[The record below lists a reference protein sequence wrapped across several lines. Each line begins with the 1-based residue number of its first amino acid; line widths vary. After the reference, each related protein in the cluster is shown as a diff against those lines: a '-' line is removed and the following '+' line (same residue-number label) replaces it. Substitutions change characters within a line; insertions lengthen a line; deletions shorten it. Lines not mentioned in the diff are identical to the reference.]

1 MKMMVLNLWFMVKTL
16 AKREEGGTSMTVK
29 LVEEQLNNLDGATLQ
44 VMYDKQQDSNLL
56 MLTPEKNGES
66 VSIWV
71 DAKLRY
77 KLFEALN
84 TVKLSDLDEILLDV
98 LKEGLQKY
106 GYDFIATIAAAKENI
121 EFMCGWMQSK
131 NQSVIIQKLA
141 IWAEVEEKHE
151 I

>member
-1 MKMMVLNLWFMVKTL
+1 M
-16 AKREEGGTSMTVK
+16 RVK
-29 LVEEQLNNLDGATLQ
+29 LIEEQFNNLDGATLQ

-56 MLTPEKNGES
+56 MLTPEKNGDS

-106 GYDFIATIAAAKENI
+106 EYNIIATIEAAKGNI
-121 EFMCGWMQSK
+121 EFMCAFMQSK
-131 NQSVIIQKLA
+131 NQSAIIQKLA
-141 IWAEVEEKHE
+141 IWAEAEEQA
-151 I
+151 

>member
-1 MKMMVLNLWFMVKTL
+1 MKL
-16 AKREEGGTSMTVK
+16 K
-29 LVEEQLNNLDGATLQ
+29 LIEEQFNNLDGATLQ

-71 DAKLRY
+71 DAKLKY

-84 TVKLSDLDEILLDV
+84 TVKLNDLDEILLDV

-106 GYDFIATIAAAKENI
+106 EYNIIATIEAAKGNI
-121 EFMCGWMQSK
+121 EFMCAFMQSK
-131 NQSVIIQKLA
+131 NQSAIIQKLA
-141 IWAEVEEKHE
+141 IWAEAEGEA
-151 I
+151 

>member
-1 MKMMVLNLWFMVKTL
+1 MGL
-16 AKREEGGTSMTVK
+16 GGTSMKVK
-29 LVEEQLNNLDGATLQ
+29 LIEAQFNNLDGATLQ

-56 MLTPEKNGES
+56 MLTPEKRGES

-98 LKEGLQKY
+98 LKEVLQKY
-106 GYDFIATIAAAKENI
+106 EYDFFATLAIAKGNI
-121 EFMCGWMQSK
+121 EFMCAFMQSK
-131 NQSVIIQKLA
+131 NQSAIIQKLA
-141 IWAEVEEKHE
+141 IWAEAEGQA
-151 I
+151 

>member
-1 MKMMVLNLWFMVKTL
+1 M
-16 AKREEGGTSMTVK
+16 RVK
-29 LVEEQLNNLDGATLQ
+29 LIEVQFNNLDGATLQ

-56 MLTPEKNGES
+56 MLTPEKNGDS

-106 GYDFIATIAAAKENI
+106 EYNIIATIEAAKGNI
-121 EFMCGWMQSK
+121 EFMCAFMQSK
-131 NQSVIIQKLA
+131 NQSAIIQKLA
-141 IWAEVEEKHE
+141 IWAEAEEQA
-151 I
+151 

>member
-1 MKMMVLNLWFMVKTL
+1 MGL
-16 AKREEGGTSMTVK
+16 GGTGMKVK
-29 LVEEQLNNLDGATLQ
+29 LVEEQFNNLDGATLQ

-56 MLTPEKNGES
+56 MLTPEKNGDS

-98 LKEGLQKY
+98 LKEVLQKY
-106 GYDFIATIAAAKENI
+106 EYDFIATIAAANENI
-121 EFMCGWMQSK
+121 EFMCAWMQSK
-131 NQSVIIQKLA
+131 KQSAIIQKLA
-141 IWAEVEEKHE
+141 IWAEAEEQA
-151 I
+151 

>member
-1 MKMMVLNLWFMVKTL
+1 MK
-16 AKREEGGTSMTVK
+16 VK
-29 LVEEQLNNLDGATLQ
+29 LIEEQFNNLDGATLQ

-98 LKEGLQKY
+98 LKEVLQKY
-106 GYDFIATIAAAKENI
+106 EYDFFATLTIAKENI
-121 EFMCGWMQSK
+121 EFMCAFMQSK
-131 NQSVIIQKLA
+131 NQSAIIQKLA
-141 IWAEVEEKHE
+141 IWAEAEGEA
-151 I
+151 

>member
-1 MKMMVLNLWFMVKTL
+1 MGL
-16 AKREEGGTSMTVK
+16 GGTSMKVK
-29 LVEEQLNNLDGATLQ
+29 LIEEQFNNLDGATLQ

-71 DAKLRY
+71 DAKLKY

-106 GYDFIATIAAAKENI
+106 EYNIIATIEAAKGNI
-121 EFMCGWMQSK
+121 EFMCAFMQSK
-131 NQSVIIQKLA
+131 NQSAIIQKLA
-141 IWAEVEEKHE
+141 IWAEAEGKA
-151 I
+151 

>member
-1 MKMMVLNLWFMVKTL
+1 MK
-16 AKREEGGTSMTVK
+16 VK
-29 LVEEQLNNLDGATLQ
+29 LIEEQFNNLDGATLQ

-98 LKEGLQKY
+98 LKEVLQKY
-106 GYDFIATIAAAKENI
+106 EYNIIATIEAAKGNI
-121 EFMCGWMQSK
+121 EFMCAFMQSK
-131 NQSVIIQKLA
+131 NQSAIIQKLA
-141 IWAEVEEKHE
+141 IWAEAEGEA
-151 I
+151 

>member
-1 MKMMVLNLWFMVKTL
+1 
-16 AKREEGGTSMTVK
+16 MTVK

-106 GYDFIATIAAAKENI
+106 EYNIFANIEAAKGNI
-121 EFMCGWMQSK
+121 EFMCAFMQSK
-131 NQSVIIQKLA
+131 NQSAIIQKLA
-141 IWAEVEEKHE
+141 IWAEAEGEA
-151 I
+151 

>member
-1 MKMMVLNLWFMVKTL
+1 MGL
-16 AKREEGGTSMTVK
+16 GGTSMKVK

-71 DAKLRY
+71 DEKIIY

-84 TVKLSDLDEILLDV
+84 TEKLSDLDEILLDV
-98 LKEGLQKY
+98 LKEVLQKY

-141 IWAEVEEKHE
+141 IWAEVEEKA
-151 I
+151 